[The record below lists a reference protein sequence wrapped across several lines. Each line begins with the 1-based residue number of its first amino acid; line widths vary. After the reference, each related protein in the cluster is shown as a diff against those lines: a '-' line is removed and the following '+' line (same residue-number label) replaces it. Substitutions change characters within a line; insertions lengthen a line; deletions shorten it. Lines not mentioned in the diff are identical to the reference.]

1 LEDWSQTTSTE
12 FLKLIAVELANA
24 NRLGKFPSQNSN
36 SQKIRACVLRFKIFK
51 NKAQINDPYSI
62 VNSLSVIAFLTFA
75 W

>member
-24 NRLGKFPSQNSN
+24 NRLGKSPSQNSN
-36 SQKIRACVLRFKIFK
+36 SQKIRACVLRSK